1 MEIYKIIN
9 LNIITN
15 NKDIYYILRNN
26 KIKIFF
32 SIIILY
38 SILRN
43 YIFYKKTNNGL
54 IVNNNKEYLISL
66 DNYLLLNYPGQDL
79 TRLKY
84 YNISDLHYNYSFKF
98 KLIKIKYKIGFYD
111 INKNLIDP
119 SFITL
124 YNKLHI
130 ICEFNVINNN
140 INIYSLPNIYQNKFF
155 ECVEFFSINEK
166 IKLGIKLYI
175 INQNI
180 EYNSIYFFKGRYN
193 LKNIKYKNDNLF
205 DPLIVNENYISLLQ
219 KINDKKIN
227 DTLKFK
233 KSYIRYPYFDLRRN
247 TILDKN
253 VWVFINYF
261 NNYYCFCKGEKCL
274 NYKVTQKCKYYF
286 YLYIIDSNRYT
297 YKKTDYLFMDFIFV
311 ELSSDD
317 VYPVFKS
324 MEKQNLPVHYLTEN
338 TEIYNQFC
346 YQNLK
351 CLKIIPVNKKNY
363 TINGDFL
370 ESYLSIILKLKA
382 VVSGRAKGFNYLTN
396 LFYNLEY
403 IMYIGVGHGVSFF
416 KYFLYDKYETYGIKQ
431 NDKLLI
437 PPSDKLISIAK
448 RYGWTD
454 ENIIKMNLPR
464 WDKYN
469 NNSHVI
475 FDKNSNITNNS
486 IFIMFTW
493 RDFRMKKKISSYYFH
508 NIINLIENSKL
519 YNLLVKTKTILYFSI
534 HHLLDK
540 YIYKYKKKYE
550 NNHYINFIDSNKISE
565 CLSKT
570 SLIVSDFSSII
581 FDIIYRRKPFIIYIP
596 DANDPSINDLYT
608 KNYYELI
615 QSMKNDTIE
624 FENKYFE
631 INETINKIMYYINKN
646 FKLESKLEDFY
657 NSFQLKNMDNIN
669 NFINYLKN
677 L

>member
-1 MEIYKIIN
+1 MELYKIIN
-9 LNIITN
+9 YNIITN
-15 NKDIYYILRNN
+15 SRYIYYILNN
-26 KIKIFF
+26 IKIEILF
-32 SIIILY
+32 SIFALY
-38 SILRN
+38 SILEN
-43 YIFYKKTNNGL
+43 YIFYKKPFNDF
-54 IVNNNKEYLISL
+54 IINNKNNLIPL
-66 DNYLLLNYPGQDL
+66 DNYLLLNYPDQDL
-79 TRLKY
+79 IKLKY
-84 YNISDLHYNYSFKF
+84 YNISDLHYNYSYKF
-98 KLIKIKYKIGFYD
+98 KSIKIEYKIGFYD
-111 INKNLIDP
+111 INKTLIDP

-130 ICEFNVINNN
+130 ICNFKVINNN

-155 ECVEFFSINEK
+155 ECVEFFNIYEK
-166 IKLGIKLYI
+166 IKFGIKFYI
-175 INQNI
+175 INENI
-180 EYNSIYFFKGRYN
+180 EYNSLYFSKARYN
-193 LKNIKYKNDNLF
+193 LKNLKYKNDNLF
-205 DPLIVNENYISLLQ
+205 DPLIINENYISLYK
-219 KINDKKIN
+219 KINDKNIN
-227 DTLKFK
+227 ETLKFK
-233 KSYIRYPYFDLRRN
+233 KSYLRYPYFDLRRN
-247 TILDKN
+247 IALDEN
-253 VWVFINYF
+253 VWIFINNF

-274 NYKVTQKCKYYF
+274 NFNVTQKCKYYF
-286 YLYIIDSNRYT
+286 YLYIIDCNRYI
-297 YKKTDYLFMDFIFV
+297 YKKTEYLFMDFIFI

-317 VYPVFKS
+317 VYPVFKR

-346 YQNLK
+346 YQNKK
-351 CLKIIPVNKKNY
+351 CLKVIPVNKENY
-363 TINGDFL
+363 TISGDFL
-370 ESYLSIILKLKA
+370 ENYLSIVLKLKA

-437 PPSDKLISIAK
+437 PPSNKLISIAK

-469 NNSHVI
+469 NNNQFI
-475 FDKNSNITNNS
+475 FDKNSNISNNS

-493 RDFRMKKKISSYYFH
+493 RDFKRKKSIRSYYFH
-508 NIINLIENSKL
+508 NIINLIENRKL
-519 YNLLVKTKTILYFSI
+519 YNLLAKTKTILYFSI

-540 YIYKYKKKYE
+540 YINKYKKKYE
-550 NNHYINFIDSNKISE
+550 NNNYINFIDSNKISE

-581 FDIIYRRKPFIIYIP
+581 FDLIYRKKPFIIYIP
-596 DANDPSINDLYT
+596 DANDPNLNNLYT

-615 QSMKNDTIE
+615 QSMKNGSIE

-631 INETINKIMYYINKN
+631 INETINKIMYYINNN
-646 FKLESKLEDFY
+646 FKLEEKLEDFY
-657 NSFQLKNMDNIN
+657 NSFQLKNIDYIN